1 MISGWNVAD
10 GYLPPT
16 ESTAFSRQG
25 ERNVYRTG
33 DRAEIREG
41 KLFIM
46 GRVDK
51 VVKVRGFRVDTDG
64 VESLLMRAQGVR
76 DVCVR
81 KFGEGLY
88 AVLVAKELE
97 EVKAFAR
104 EHYEHARL
112 IAAWRWWVLEG
123 VLHQWSSRDTGFLVG
138 KDLERLILQ
147 GLGASGVAHGPQSC
161 EPVRWKRCP

>member
-16 ESTAFSRQG
+16 ASTAFGR
-25 ERNVYRTG
+25 ERGQNVYRTG
-33 DRAEIREG
+33 DRAVLLEG

-81 KFGEGLY
+81 KFGESLY
-88 AVLVAKELE
+88 AVLVASDLE
-97 EVKAFAR
+97 EAKSFAR
-104 EHYEHARL
+104 ENYEHARL
-112 IAAWRWWVLEG
+112 LAAWRG
-123 VLHQWSSRDTGFLVG
+123 AGRHRWS
-138 KDLERLILQ
+138 
-147 GLGASGVAHGPQSC
+147 P
-161 EPVRWKRCP
+161 